1 MEVLHVRNQKVADTP
16 THRVYAKSTTR
27 QGGGEQSAPMADF
40 YDRESPVRVSGR
52 SPSASV

>member
-16 THRVYAKSTTR
+16 SHRVYRVIDHPPGWRRAVR
-27 QGGGEQSAPMADF
+27 ADGGLD
-40 YDRESPVRVSGR
+40 DRESPVRVSGR